1 MVLYGVRQAVTACRL
16 EQVMKKVYVGE
27 EVCMGCGLCPGQETP
42 VCVVNCPNEA
52 LALSS
57 NRDFGGKVR

>member
-1 MVLYGVRQAVTACRL
+1 MN
-16 EQVMKKVYVGE
+16 KVYVRDEGYI
-27 EVCMGCGLCPGQETP
+27 VKCDLCPGQETP

-52 LALSS
+52 LVLSS